1 MAKLL
6 CRAPSSRWWPL
17 KADDVTA
24 MTPCSNHSMGAGG
37 VGVTPGVP
45 ASTDGLEGAGGRTAG
60 GGLAADGEKLRTV
73 GNGSVKMAKVC
84 GHIPLRG
91 QQEVVGLHQL
101 HP

>member
-6 CRAPSSRWWPL
+6 LCQAPSSLWWPL
-17 KADDVTA
+17 VTV
-24 MTPCSNHSMGAGG
+24 MTPCNNHFMGAGG

-45 ASTDGLEGAGGRTAG
+45 ASTDGREDAGGRTAG
-60 GGLAADGEKLRTV
+60 GGLAADGEKLWTV
-73 GNGSVKMAKVC
+73 GNGSGKMAKVC